1 MTTVP
6 TFRAHNGFAL
16 PALGLGTYRLN
27 GDAGAEAVAQALRA
41 GYRLVDSAFNYENE
55 GSVGRG
61 VAASGVPRSEVIVT
75 TKLPGR
81 HHARATATASI
92 EESRSRLGLDATD
105 LHLIHWPNPSQDE
118 YVEAWAAL
126 VDAQSRGV
134 VRQIG
139 VSNFLP
145 EHLERIE
152 RETGVRPV
160 VNQIEVHPYFP
171 QEEQL
176 AYHRS
181 AASSPRP
188 GARWGVRRP
197 SSTRMSSARWPPLT
211 TSRPRRPSSPG
222 TWPGRRSRSRR
233 RRPQSTR
240 PRTSPPPRSCS
251 TTRRS
256 PRSPHSDAR
265 TGACST
271 AIPPCTRS
279 PEPRRLRRSACR
291 VRAGTPAFQPPRSRA
306 AP

>member
-6 TFRAHNGFAL
+6 TFTAHNGFAL
-16 PALGLGTYRLN
+16 PAIGLGTYALN
-27 GDAGAEAVAQALRA
+27 GDAGADAVAGGIGA
-41 GYRLVDSAFNYENE
+41 GYRLIDTAFNYENE

-61 VAASGVPRSEVIVT
+61 VAASHVDRSEIIVT

-81 HHARATATASI
+81 HHSSAKARTSI

-118 YVEAWAAL
+118 YVQAWAAL
-126 VDAQSRGV
+126 VDAQTRGV

-176 AYHRS
+176 AYHREHGILTEAWS
-181 AASSPRP
+181 PLGRAKELLDEAVIHEVAAAHGATPAQTVLAWHVARGTVSIPKASSREHQEANLAAAEIVLGDAEVSAITALGRP
-188 GARWGVRRP
+188 DARLFD
-197 SSTRMSSARWPPLT
+197 AD
-211 TSRPRRPSSPG
+211 
-222 TWPGRRSRSRR
+222 
-233 RRPQSTR
+233 
-240 PRTSPPPRSCS
+240 PRTHEES
-251 TTRRS
+251 
-256 PRSPHSDAR
+256 
-265 TGACST
+265 
-271 AIPPCTRS
+271 
-279 PEPRRLRRSACR
+279 
-291 VRAGTPAFQPPRSRA
+291 
-306 AP
+306 